1 MVPYKVKKCPKFG
14 KNYATPHYDIPEN
27 WLNYYQMELNLPRSC
42 FNIHRLRDGLNGDKA
57 PFDVNKL
64 FEQVQADIN
73 DPEKEPCI
81 VIGMAGTEGGLDD
94 KVTLSTYQN
103 LLTYRTILD

>member
-1 MVPYKVKKCPKFG
+1 
-14 KNYATPHYDIPEN
+14 
-27 WLNYYQMELNLPRSC
+27 MELNLPRSC

>member
-1 MVPYKVKKCPKFG
+1 MY
-14 KNYATPHYDIPEN
+14 NHNTDIPEN
-27 WLNYYQMELNLPRSC
+27 WLNFYQSELNLPWSC
-42 FNIHRLRDGLNGDKA
+42 FNIHRLRDGLNGDKS

-73 DPEKEPCI
+73 NPEKEPCI

-94 KVTLSTYQN
+94 KVKILLSRN
-103 LLTYRTILD
+103 FP